1 MKSLESHL
9 NDHAAKPTGFGF
21 FEDFL
26 VGNMVDSTGVVTGA
40 KTVANIATPTA
51 AETEQAASSLVT
63 AIIGGLLGWNPI
75 TSGTIALREDV
86 GGWVR
91 ISGAATTDDS
101 GGQVQS
107 RAGFNFTTGK
117 TASFK
122 AAVKLSNAT
131 ESDLWMGFF
140 ATDATLIAG
149 TNDYVGFQKNDDATT
164 IDCVYRDAG
173 GTEVSYTVPAG
184 TFTCDT
190 SVHQYGVSVT
200 PRGTNNADSTIE
212 WSIDGVVVHRVN
224 GGEVSLA
231 SVLMA
236 ATLAFQSGT
245 ATGTITCDVDYI
257 GAHQQR

>member
-1 MKSLESHL
+1 MKALESHL
-9 NDHAAKPTGFGF
+9 NDHAQKPTGFGF

-26 VGNMVDSTGVVTGA
+26 VGPLTDSTAVVTA
-40 KTVANIATPTA
+40 ATTIANIATPTA
-51 AETEQAASSLVT
+51 AETEQAASSLAST
-63 AIIGGLLGWNPI
+63 FIGGLLGWNVVG
-75 TSGTIALREDV
+75 SGTIALREDV

-91 ISGAATTDDS
+91 ISGAATTDNS
-101 GGQVQS
+101 GGQLQS
-107 RAGFNFTTGK
+107 RAAFNFTTGK
-117 TASFK
+117 PVSMK
-122 AAVKLSNAT
+122 AAVKLSEA
-131 ESDLWMGFF
+131 SDVDLWIMLA
-140 ATDATLIAG
+140 ATDTTLIAG
-149 TNDYVGFQKNDDATT
+149 QNDYVGFQKNDDATT